1 MIQFYQY
8 PNNAIKKCQEESN
21 LEQNNK
27 NLQYPLMNETS
38 RGQGLIIQNAHS
50 IPHTIGQFQ
59 TEDEEELKDKSCE
72 IQLSSEETL
81 KSVEYQVTNIC
92 RFKAQ
97 CFEAFY
103 LLGEIFVDFTQKE
116 KSLEDKTSF
125 WNQCKQWTQ
134 GVIDFDNRILTFQL
148 DSKTQPLQD
157 VNKYKKR
164 YLSYPDQTI
173 HSLFQIIEYYLS
185 VQNQILQ
192 MQKLYCQQI
201 KQNENLQGE
210 MCIRKIM
217 FDNYVKQYLTT
228 FQKDE
233 MYIGANIG
241 PNLEKECFLSYN
253 TFVSEAFCML
263 LGRSLS
269 QMNELYQRNGGYNY
283 LDYESN
289 MEINKK
295 VIKKLLIDVYKLPNL
310 PEFITFEDTNKPFK
324 LKFITYDEMTF
335 YADVQLKILS
345 LQDIIP
351 QSSVEFVSDF
361 SMALLKIDVSATTLQ
376 QIISLRQNSI
386 QYESDIES
394 INYLE
399 YTLLS
404 EIFQK
409 KMGELKIQK
418 YQKKQ

>member
-1 MIQFYQY
+1 MQYNQQSLGQINQCQGQSNLMYSNSNSQSTSIDETCKEQGLTLKNQDFIQFDAHKFLQENEEDSKQQNGQYQS
-8 PNNAIKKCQEESN
+8 NNES
-21 LEQNNK
+21 
-27 NLQYPLMNETS
+27 
-38 RGQGLIIQNAHS
+38 
-50 IPHTIGQFQ
+50 
-59 TEDEEELKDKSCE
+59 LKRA
-72 IQLSSEETL
+72 
-81 KSVEYQVTNIC
+81 EYQVNTIC

-103 LLGEIFVDFTQKE
+103 LLGEIFVDFSQRE

-134 GVIDFDNRILTFQL
+134 GVVDYDKRILTFQL
-148 DSKTQPLQD
+148 DSKILPLQD

-185 VQNQILQ
+185 VQNQIIE
-192 MQKLYCQQI
+192 MQKLYCQQL

-210 MCIRKIM
+210 MYIRRIM

-253 TFVSEAFCML
+253 TFVSEAFCVL
-263 LGRSLS
+263 LGKSLT

-289 MEINKK
+289 MEITKK
-295 VIKKLLIDVYKLPNL
+295 VIKKLLIDIYKLPNL
-310 PEFITFEDTNKPFK
+310 PEFIKEDTNKPFK

-335 YADVQLKILS
+335 YADVQLNILS

-351 QSSVEFVSDF
+351 QSQFELVSDF
-361 SMALLKIDVSATTLQ
+361 SMAFLKIDVSANTLQ
-376 QIISLRQNSI
+376 QIISLRQNNI
-386 QYESDIES
+386 QYESDVES

-418 YQKKQ
+418 NQKNL

>member
-1 MIQFYQY
+1 MIQF
-8 PNNAIKKCQEESN
+8 NHSESKINLCQGEQN
-21 LEQNNK
+21 LEYSNSSVQHSIMD
-27 NLQYPLMNETS
+27 QAS
-38 RGQGLIIQNAHS
+38 RGQDLTLKNTEFVLQTCS
-50 IPHTIGQFQ
+50 QFQ
-59 TEDEEELKDKSCE
+59 KEDEEEQLKVQSCDVQ
-72 IQLSSEETL
+72 QLSSEENL
-81 KSVEYQVTNIC
+81 KSAEYQVTTIC

-134 GVIDFDNRILTFQL
+134 GVIDFDKRILTFQL
-148 DSKTQPLQD
+148 DSKAQPLQD
-157 VNKYKKR
+157 VNIYKKR

-185 VQNQILQ
+185 VQNQIML

-210 MCIRKIM
+210 MYIRRYM
-217 FDNYVKQYLTT
+217 FDNYVKEYLTT

-253 TFVSEAFCML
+253 TFVSEAFCVL
-263 LGRSLS
+263 LGKSLS

-289 MEINKK
+289 MEITKK

-310 PEFITFEDTNKPFK
+310 PEYIQEDTNKPFK
-324 LKFITYDEMTF
+324 LKFVTYDEMTF
-335 YADVQLKILS
+335 YADVQLIILS
-345 LQDIIP
+345 LKDIIP
-351 QSSVEFVSDF
+351 QTSMEFVSDF
-361 SMALLKIDVSATTLQ
+361 SIAFLKIDVSATTLQ
-376 QIISLRQNSI
+376 QIISLRQNNI

-418 YQKKQ
+418 YNKKQ